1 MAVNILDN
9 FILFQSYIPWN
20 CNNPVTTMLFTV
32 PHIIHTVDRKLIG
45 QSKEVFI
52 IFTFMANEKFCNIEK
67 TLRDIQFLLLYYKSC
82 LFFPER
88 YTKHLK
94 LLMENKKVFYSVL
107 IQFQTK
113 GTLVLE
119 FETKCW
125 NDKCPMLVCKPQS
138 LYSDDLKAW
147 PENIQL
153 LLPVTFSCWLV
164 LNIANAPQMYQLLI
178 LFNPRWSCMQH
189 WLLSSDT
196 AEKK

>member
-1 MAVNILDN
+1 
-9 FILFQSYIPWN
+9 
-20 CNNPVTTMLFTV
+20 MLFIV
-32 PHIIHTVDRKLIG
+32 PHIIRTVDHKLIG

-52 IFTFMANEKFCNIEK
+52 IFTFIANEKFCNVEK
-67 TLRDIQFLLLYYKSC
+67 IRDIQFLLLCYKSC

-94 LLMENKKVFYSVL
+94 LLMENKKLFYLVL

-113 GTLVLE
+113 GTLVLG

-125 NDKCPMLVCKPQS
+125 NDKCPLLDCKPQS
-138 LYSDDLKAW
+138 LNSDDLKAW

-164 LNIANAPQMYQLLI
+164 LNKANAPQMYQLLV
-178 LFNPRWSCMQH
+178 LFNPRWSHMQH
-189 WLLSSDT
+189 WLLFSDT

>member
-1 MAVNILDN
+1 
-9 FILFQSYIPWN
+9 
-20 CNNPVTTMLFTV
+20 MLFTV
-32 PHIIHTVDRKLIG
+32 PHIIHTVDHKLIW

-52 IFTFMANEKFCNIEK
+52 IFTFMANENFYNIEK
-67 TLRDIQFLLLYYKSC
+67 SLRDIQFLLLYYKSC

-113 GTLVLE
+113 GTLVLG

-125 NDKCPMLVCKPQS
+125 NDECPMLDCKPQS
-138 LYSDDLKAW
+138 LHSDDLKAR
-147 PENIQL
+147 PESTQL
-153 LLPVTFSCWLV
+153 LLPVTFSSWLV
-164 LNIANAPQMYQLLI
+164 LNIANAPQMYQLLV
-178 LFNPRWSCMQH
+178 LFNPRWSRMQH
-189 WLLSSDT
+189 WLLFSDT